1 MKALIAVMGLA
12 VVMGGC
18 ASSEDVAMIEAHY
31 AARTNFDTQ
40 QTAEISDK
48 SNDIRAMMNFD
59 CTDAAGTEACGALKA
74 MGKMWASEKIAN
86 IQRAEFGEKKPRT
99 SIQAQEAV
107 GVKLLNG
114 IPVITMGV
122 VSYKAV
128 AESEGQTNIN
138 ADNGSTVSTTYEEQH
153 ATSLAEGASA
163 VNQPNQDN
171 SSVTEVIESEV
182 EEPTEE

>member
-1 MKALIAVMGLA
+1 MRLILGLA
-12 VVMGGC
+12 ILAVAMGGC

-74 MGKMWASEKIAN
+74 MGKMWASEKIAG
-86 IQRAEFGEKKPRT
+86 IQRADFDEKKPRT

-122 VSYKAV
+122 VSYKNA
-128 AESEGQTNIN
+128 SEQTGTTSIN
-138 ADNGSTVSTTYEEQH
+138 ADNGSTVSTAYEEQH
-153 ATSLAEGASA
+153 ATALAEGAVA
-163 VNQPNQDN
+163 TNQPNQDN
-171 SSVTEVIESEV
+171 SSVTEVIESEA